1 MVSAMSGA
9 DPDGPGGPA
18 MPTVDHEGDS
28 DRGSSQAAGRPRR
41 LRRPRAERER
51 RSVQLA
57 VRYTP
62 GEWEQ
67 ITARAEAAGLGV
79 TDYVRV
85 AAVHSLINSTV
96 EKAAIVAL
104 ERQGAVLRGLLEP
117 LEAIRFQLSRHSE
130 LSPMTVDRV
139 IAEIRQGLVGLSD
152 AVKRL

>member
-1 MVSAMSGA
+1 MEA
-9 DPDGPGGPA
+9 DNEAEGIDEAGTGSPA
-18 MPTVDHEGDS
+18 
-28 DRGSSQAAGRPRR
+28 SSMGRRPRGV
-41 LRRPRAERER
+41 RRPRAARES

-62 GEWEQ
+62 SEWEQ
-67 ITARAEAAGLGV
+67 IEARAEAAGLGV

-85 AAVHSLINSTV
+85 AAVHALINSKV

-117 LEAIRFQLSRHSE
+117 LEVIRSQLSRGSE
-130 LSPMTVDRV
+130 LSPLTVERLV
-139 IAEIRQGLVGLSD
+139 SEIRQGLAGLSE

>member
-1 MVSAMSGA
+1 MSGEETPMEA
-9 DPDGPGGPA
+9 DNEAETDSSAEAGTASPA
-18 MPTVDHEGDS
+18 DS
-28 DRGSSQAAGRPRR
+28 MGRRPRR
-41 LRRPRAERER
+41 VRRPRASRES

-62 GEWEQ
+62 SEWEQ
-67 ITARAEAAGLGV
+67 IEARAEAAGLGV

-85 AAVHSLINSTV
+85 AAVHALINSTV

-117 LEAIRFQLSRHSE
+117 LELIRSQLSRGSE
-130 LSPMTVDRV
+130 LSPLTVERV
-139 IAEIRQGLVGLSD
+139 VAEIRQGLAGLSE